1 MLYAGDLT
9 FGRKIFEGVKVKPDV
24 WKVGL
29 ESKEM
34 WVNVGRTK
42 MMTSSQK
49 ASKVRKEDKV
59 FFVACRK
66 GVGCN
71 CMLCQF
77 CNCWARKKYIGI
89 RGSL

>member
-1 MLYAGDLT
+1 
-9 FGRKIFEGVKVKPDV
+9 
-24 WKVGL
+24 
-29 ESKEM
+29 
-34 WVNVGRTK
+34 
-42 MMTSSQK
+42 MMTSNQK
-49 ASKVRKEDKV
+49 ASKVRKEDRV